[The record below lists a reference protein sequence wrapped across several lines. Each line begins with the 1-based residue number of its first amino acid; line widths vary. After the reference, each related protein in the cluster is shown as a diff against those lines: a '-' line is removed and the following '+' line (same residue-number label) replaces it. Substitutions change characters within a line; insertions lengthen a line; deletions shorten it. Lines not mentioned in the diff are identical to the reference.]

1 MKFFTFV
8 KNIGRTTKNSKQR
21 ATTVRIVEKEDR
33 FSEADSNE
41 TLNRKARAVIITGLE
56 NTGKSK
62 KLQSL
67 FENAEGI
74 WRNIQIPVN
83 YDEYMRW
90 DKETRIEKLGN
101 RELKIESTKEINESY
116 EFPTPIYLRTR
127 ATVSE
132 WRSQQCVL
140 DWWETK
146 HPDDKITKLKP
157 HERDQVLIDYLKDT
171 KAILF
176 LDDLHVASK
185 TASKSLLLKDLIET
199 ASIVVASCI
208 EETQIVSNLRGPLMN
223 RKPQIIRL
231 TSHDSTVDLTYP
243 LTQMLAFVFL
253 IMTGNFDIALILA
266 LLKGSQSSQKSRA
279 AKD

>member
-1 MKFFTFV
+1 MKYFDIIKRFT
-8 KNIGRTTKNSKQR
+8 TQR
-21 ATTVRIVEKEDR
+21 NGKKHATTVRIVEKRDR
-33 FSEADSNE
+33 FSEVDSST
-41 TLNRKARAVIITGLE
+41 TLNRHARAVIITGLE

-74 WRNIQIPVN
+74 WRNIQIPVS

-90 DKETRIEKLGN
+90 PKETRIEKLGN
-101 RELKIESTKEINESY
+101 RELQTESAKEIDESW
-116 EFPTPIYLRTR
+116 EFPTPIYLRVR

-140 DWWETK
+140 DWWESN
-146 HPDDKITKLKP
+146 HPDDKISKLKP
-157 HERDQVLIDYLKDT
+157 HERDHVLIDYLKDT

-185 TASKSLLLKDLIET
+185 TANKSLLLKDLIEA
-199 ASIVVASCI
+199 ASIIVASCT
-208 EETQIVSNLRGPLMN
+208 EETQIVSNLRGPLIN

-231 TSHDSTVDLTYP
+231 TSHDSTVDITYP
-243 LTQMLAFVFL
+243 LVQMLAFVFL

-266 LLKGSQSSQKSRA
+266 ILKGSQTSQKSRA
-279 AKD
+279 AKE